1 MDIGDDNL
9 DAKEKLNE
17 LFKQG
22 TKVFSFSKLGTF
34 NNCEY
39 EYYNSYVLKNRGI
52 NNIYTELGSLL
63 HNNIEA
69 IYDGTSDINQFKGN
83 YTDKLLELEMVG
95 IKFPNETIGD
105 SWKRDVDH
113 FLNNF
118 NKMDTK
124 IIQEKLI
131 VFEIADG
138 IWLQGYVDGII
149 PSEQGKPFI
158 NVIDWKTSSKFSGK
172 KLTEAGRQLLMYK
185 VGLEDNTPFKV
196 DKVMWFMIKYLY
208 VCNMQKNGKVKK
220 KMCNRGKWVKEMRST
235 LEKEMYKSGIDEFEV
250 EMLLDI
256 AVESNG
262 IDHLPNEIKE
272 KYWLEDCF
280 VEYEITDE
288 KIEEL
293 KQYIVNTVKA
303 IDYKDHSNEED
314 WQPVE
319 LDKYNSFYCAT
330 LCGHRKTCKF
340 YKKFLDENADS
351 FEKKNK
357 KDDDFDLFG

>member
-1 MDIGDDNL
+1 L
-9 DAKEKLNE
+9 DAKEKLDE
-17 LFKQG
+17 LYKSG
-22 TKVFSFSKLGTF
+22 AKVFSFSKLGTF

-52 NNIYTELGSLL
+52 NNIYTELGSCL

-69 IYDGTSDINQFKGN
+69 IYDGESDIDNFKDN
-83 YTDKLLELEMVG
+83 YTNKLFELEMVDMT
-95 IKFPNETIGD
+95 FPNEKIGD
-105 SWKRDVDH
+105 SWKKDVDH

-124 IIQEKLI
+124 IIQEKLV
-131 VFEIADG
+131 VFEIGDG
-138 IWLQGYVDGII
+138 LWLQGRIDGIV
-149 PSEQGKPFI
+149 PSEKGKP
-158 NVIDWKTSSKFSGK
+158 NVNILDWKTSSKFSGK

-220 KMCNRGKWVKEMRST
+220 KMCNRGKWVKEIRSQ
-235 LEKEMYKSGIDEFEV
+235 LEKELYKLELDEFEI
-250 EMLLDI
+250 ELLLDK
-256 AVESNG
+256 AVEDNK
-262 IDHLPNEIKE
+262 IDSLPKEIHE

-293 KQYIVNTVKA
+293 KQYIVGTVKA
-303 IDYKDHSNEED
+303 IDSKDKTNEDD
-314 WQPVE
+314 WKPIE
-319 LDKYNSFYCAT
+319 IDKHNSFYCSV

-340 YKKFLDENADS
+340 YKKFLEENADS
-351 FEKKNK
+351 FDK
-357 KDDDFDLFG
+357 KDKNDDFDLFG